1 MVQRGSVYHCLG
13 FYMIPEI
20 MYSCVYVFDFYFLN
34 VSEHLSLNLFIWVW
48 YKSMAKL
55 TGGRDEN
62 TDNFRLSQTKF

>member
-1 MVQRGSVYHCLG
+1 MEQRGSVYHCLG

-20 MYSCVYVFDFYFLN
+20 MYSCGYVFDFYFLN
-34 VSEHLSLNLFIWVW
+34 VSEHLSLNLFNWVW
-48 YKSMAKL
+48 YKSMSKL